1 MNGTLFQK
9 TVSKAFPTD
18 WTLKWWEALLLMGGG
33 VTAVLLHRALD
44 LSLGLPGYHG
54 VEWMALLIIGR
65 ASSRFRGAGT
75 LTSLGASFASTLP
88 FLHSANPFT
97 WLFYLLPGPVMD
109 AAFRYLPRYANK
121 RSSPVDKI
129 WFLILL
135 GGLAHVTKPVGQLT
149 MNLMT
154 GWPFGSF
161 RYGVLYPFASHLLF
175 GMIGGLLG
183 ALIVLGIHRYSQNS
197 SQ

>member
-1 MNGTLFQK
+1 MNGTYSQK
-9 TVSKAFPTD
+9 NVSKAFPVD
-18 WTLKWWEALLLMGGG
+18 WTLKWWEALLLMSGG
-33 VTAVLLHRALD
+33 VTAVVLHRALD
-44 LSLGLPGYHG
+44 LSLGLPGHHG
-54 VEWMALLIIGR
+54 IEWMALLILGR

-75 LTSLGASFASTLP
+75 LTSLGASLASTLP

-109 AAFRYLPRYANK
+109 LAFRYFPRYASK
-121 RSSPVDKI
+121 LWLLV
-129 WFLILL
+129 LL
-135 GGLAHVTKPVGQLT
+135 GGLAHVTKPIGQLSI
-149 MNLMT
+149 NLIT

-183 ALIVLGIHRYSQNS
+183 ALILLGIHRASQKS
-197 SQ
+197 PQ